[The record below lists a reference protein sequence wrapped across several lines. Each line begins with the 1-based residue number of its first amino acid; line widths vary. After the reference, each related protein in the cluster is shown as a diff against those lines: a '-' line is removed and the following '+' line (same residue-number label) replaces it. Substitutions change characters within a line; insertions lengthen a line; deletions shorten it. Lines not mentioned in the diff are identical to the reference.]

1 MSAGKKNSQYS
12 LFWLVILCIGC
23 TTSSSENLTDVAERY
38 YQTYA
43 ERSDFDAFL
52 SYYDSTVVFEDIMS
66 GVSLDGVNELKEFF
80 SWENPDFQLIDSV
93 SLVVEELYTDDNTI
107 ISKGFF
113 TPFQWHDTTYEA
125 MHFTTVLTL
134 NEKEKIVKQVD
145 WINYPNSLLDYQNR
159 ANSNLWIKE
168 D

>member
-1 MSAGKKNSQYS
+1 MSAANNNSHYT
-12 LFWLVILCIGC
+12 LFLLVILCIGC
-23 TTSSSENLTDVAERY
+23 TTSSSENLSDVAERY

-43 ERSDFDAFL
+43 ERSDFDTFL
-52 SYYDSTVVFEDIMS
+52 TFYDSTVVFEDIVS
-66 GVSLDGVNELKEFF
+66 GVSLDGVSELKEFF
-80 SWENPDFQLIDSV
+80 NWENPDLQLIDTV

-113 TPFQWHDTTYEA
+113 TPYRWYDTVYEA

-134 NEKEKIVKQVD
+134 NEKGKIVKQVD

>member
-43 ERSDFDAFL
+43 ERSDFNDFL
-52 SYYDSTVVFEDIMS
+52 SYYDSAVVFEDIVS
-66 GVSLDGVNELKEFF
+66 GVSLDGVDELKEFF
-80 SWENPDFQLIDSV
+80 NWENPDLQLIDTV
-93 SLVVEELYTDDNTI
+93 SLVVEELYIDDNTI

-113 TPFQWHDTTYEA
+113 TPFQWHNTMYEA

-134 NEKEKIVKQVD
+134 NEKGKIVKQVD